1 MEEEQGPFDR
11 ILQPE
16 PPKEGD
22 RAAIVIVAA
31 GIVLGLILLLLV
43 LPPISILDD
52 GGEATEI
59 SLGITIPRDELPPLP
74 VGFEAVSPLYDLS
87 STEPLRLPAR
97 LGVLL
102 TTSLAEGTPLIL
114 FTYRDGAWQ
123 RLGTATVEAEG
134 RTARGEV
141 PILPANIAALRPT
154 AQAKIVLGSLPLGE
168 ELDPN
173 ALDSLTMLNPA
184 GFTLDSD
191 GQISGGPLEL
201 PADLS
206 VSIAPTISASTPAE
220 AEALDAILASPE
232 LRAQHVQ
239 AILAFARENSVAG
252 IDLDY
257 RALDPVREADFV
269 SLVQELSISL
279 RGEGRTLSLTLPM
292 PKRQGDAW
300 DTLGFDWPA
309 LMPHVTAV
317 KLAPEEDPEQYHQR
331 TKEALAYLVARVPSS
346 KLLLVVASLSSERG
360 AIGMRTLTLTEALS
374 LASTPIAQPT
384 GTVSP
389 EATVQLI
396 GQNLAAELGASEL
409 RWDDG
414 ARAVVF
420 SYAGLGGE
428 RTVWIANV
436 FSEAFKLDLARRYQL
451 GGIAVADVSQ
461 SAADANI
468 WPAVRQYAETGEVV
482 LIEPNGG
489 LLQPQWTA
497 TGGTLESD
505 TGATVTWRAPTESGV
520 YTLTLIVSDGVMR
533 VGQRLQLQV
542 EPARDAV
549 SP

>member
-1 MEEEQGPFDR
+1 QGPFDR

-59 SLGITIPRDELPPLP
+59 SAVTSIARDELPPP
-74 VGFEAVSPLYDLS
+74 PTGFEAVSALYDLS
-87 STEPLRLPAR
+87 STEPLRQPAR

-102 TTSLAEGTPLIL
+102 STSLAEGTPLVL

-123 RLGTATVEAEG
+123 RLGTATVAADG
-134 RTARGEV
+134 LAWGEV

-154 AQAKIVLGSLPLGE
+154 VQARIVLGSLPLGE

-201 PADLS
+201 PTDLS
-206 VSIAPTISASTPAE
+206 VPIAPTISASTPAE

-292 PKRQGDAW
+292 PKRQGEAW

-331 TKEALAYLVARVPSS
+331 TEEALAYLVARVPSS

-451 GGIAVADVSQ
+451 GGVAVADVSQ

-505 TGATVTWRAPTESGV
+505 TGATVTWRAPAESGV

>member
-1 MEEEQGPFDR
+1 MEEQGPFDR
-11 ILQPE
+11 ILQSE

-22 RAAIVIVAA
+22 RAAIIIVAA

-59 SLGITIPRDELPPLP
+59 STVSTIPRDELPPP
-74 VGFEAVSPLYDLS
+74 PTGFEAVSPLYDLS

-97 LGVLL
+97 LTVPLS
-102 TTSLAEGTPLIL
+102 TNVAEGTPLVL
-114 FTYRDGAWQ
+114 FTYQDGTWQ
-123 RLGTATVEAEG
+123 RLGTATVQAEG

-141 PILPANIAALRPT
+141 PFLPANIAALRPT
-154 AQAKIVLGSLPLGE
+154 VQARIVLGSLPLDE
-168 ELDPN
+168 ELDPR

-184 GFTLDSD
+184 GFTVDSD
-191 GQISGGPLEL
+191 GRISGGPLEL
-201 PADLS
+201 PTDLS
-206 VSIAPTISASTPAE
+206 VSIAPTISALTPSE
-220 AEALDAILASPE
+220 GEALNAILASPE
-232 LRAQHVQ
+232 LRTQHVQ

-269 SLVQELSISL
+269 SLVQELSTGL

-292 PKRQGDAW
+292 PERQGDAW

-309 LMPHVTAV
+309 LMPHVTVA

-331 TKEALAYLVARVPSS
+331 TEEALAYLVARVPSS

-360 AIGMRTLTLTEALS
+360 AVGMRTLTVTEALS
-374 LASTPIAQPT
+374 LASTPVVQPT
-384 GTVSP
+384 GPVAP
-389 EATVQLI
+389 EATVQLV
-396 GQNLAAELGASEL
+396 GQNLAEELGASEL

-451 GGIAVADVSQ
+451 GGVAVADVSQ

-497 TGGTLESD
+497 TGGTLESY
-505 TGATVTWRAPTESGV
+505 TGAKVTWRAPAESGV

-542 EPARDAV
+542 EPAQDAV

>member
-11 ILQPE
+11 ILQSE

-31 GIVLGLILLLLV
+31 GIVLGLILLILV

-59 SLGITIPRDELPPLP
+59 SVVTSIARDALPPP
-74 VGFEAVSPLYDLS
+74 PTGFEAVSPLYDLS

-97 LGVLL
+97 LTVPLS
-102 TTSLAEGTPLIL
+102 TNVAEGTPLVL
-114 FTYRDGAWQ
+114 FAYQDGTWQ
-123 RLGTATVEAEG
+123 RLGTAIVQAKG
-134 RTARGEV
+134 LTARGEV
-141 PILPANIAALRPT
+141 PVLPANIAALRPT
-154 AQAKIVLGSLPLGE
+154 VQARIVLGSLPLGE
-168 ELDPN
+168 ELDQQ

-184 GFTLDSD
+184 GFTLDRD
-191 GQISGGPLEL
+191 GRIFGGPLEL
-201 PADLS
+201 PTDLS
-206 VSIAPTISASTPAE
+206 VSIAPTISALTPSE

-232 LRAQHVQ
+232 LRTQHVQ
-239 AILAFARENSVAG
+239 AILAFARESAVAG

-257 RALDPVREADFV
+257 RALDPVQEADFV
-269 SLVQELSISL
+269 SLVQELSTGL
-279 RGEGRTLSLTLPM
+279 RGEGRTLTLTLPM
-292 PKRQGDAW
+292 PERQGDAW

-309 LMPHVTAV
+309 LMPHVTAI
-317 KLAPEEDPEQYHQR
+317 KLAPEEDPARYHQR

-360 AIGMRTLTLTEALS
+360 AVGMRTLTLTEALS
-374 LASTPIAQPT
+374 LASTPVVQPP
-384 GTVSP
+384 GPVAP
-389 EATVQLI
+389 EATVQLV
-396 GQNLAAELGASEL
+396 GQNLAEELGASEL
-409 RWDDG
+409 RWDDE

-451 GGIAVADVSQ
+451 GGVAVADVSQ

-468 WPAVRQYAETGEVV
+468 WPAVRQYAETGEVA

-497 TGGTLESD
+497 TGGTLESH
-505 TGATVTWRAPTESGV
+505 TGAKVTWRAPAESGV

>member
-22 RAAIVIVAA
+22 RAAIIIVAA

-59 SLGITIPRDELPPLP
+59 STVTSIARDALPPP
-74 VGFEAVSPLYDLS
+74 PTGFEAVSALYDLS

-102 TTSLAEGTPLIL
+102 TTSLAEGTPLVL

-123 RLGTATVEAEG
+123 RLGAATVEADG
-134 RTARGEV
+134 LAWGEV
-141 PILPANIAALRPT
+141 PVLPANIAALRPT
-154 AQAKIVLGSLPLGE
+154 VQARIVLGSLPLDE
-168 ELDPN
+168 ELDQQ

-191 GQISGGPLEL
+191 GRISGGPLEL
-201 PADLS
+201 PTDLS
-206 VSIAPTISASTPAE
+206 VPIAPTISASTPSE

-232 LRAQHVQ
+232 LRTQHVQ
-239 AILAFARENSVAG
+239 AILAFARENSVAV

-269 SLVQELSISL
+269 SFVQELSTGL

-292 PKRQGDAW
+292 PERQGDAW

-309 LMPHVTAV
+309 LMPHVTVA

-331 TKEALAYLVARVPSS
+331 TDEALGYLVARVPSS

-360 AIGMRTLTLTEALS
+360 AVGMRALSLTEALS
-374 LASTPIAQPT
+374 LASTPVVRPT
-384 GTVSP
+384 GPVAP
-389 EATVQLI
+389 EATVQLV
-396 GQNLAAELGASEL
+396 GQNLAEELGASEL
-409 RWDDG
+409 RWHDG

-451 GGIAVADVSQ
+451 GGVAVADVSQ

-468 WPAVRQYAETGEVV
+468 WPVVRQYAETGEVV
-482 LIEPNGG
+482 LIEPNGV

-497 TGGTLESD
+497 TGGTLESY
-505 TGATVTWRAPTESGV
+505 TGATVTWRAPAESGV

>member
-11 ILQPE
+11 ILQSE

-22 RAAIVIVAA
+22 RAAIIIVAA

-52 GGEATEI
+52 GGEATDI
-59 SLGITIPRDELPPLP
+59 SLGITIARDELPSLP
-74 VGFEAVSPLYDLS
+74 TGFEAVSALYDLS

-102 TTSLAEGTPLIL
+102 TTSLAEGTPLVL

-123 RLGTATVEAEG
+123 RLGTATVEADG
-134 RTARGEV
+134 LAWGEV

-154 AQAKIVLGSLPLGE
+154 VQARIVLGSLPLGE
-168 ELDPN
+168 ELDQQ

-184 GFTLDSD
+184 GFTFDRD
-191 GQISGGPLEL
+191 GRITGGPLEL

-206 VSIAPTISASTPAE
+206 VSIAPTISALTPAE
-220 AEALDAILASPE
+220 AKALDAILASPE
-232 LRAQHVQ
+232 LRTQHVQ

-269 SLVQELSISL
+269 SLVQELSTGL
-279 RGEGRTLSLTLPM
+279 RGEGRTLSLTIPM
-292 PKRQGDAW
+292 PERQGDVW

-331 TKEALAYLVARVPSS
+331 TEEALAYLVARVPSS

-360 AIGMRTLTLTEALS
+360 AVGMRTLTLTEALS
-374 LASTPIAQPT
+374 LASTPVAQPT
-384 GTVSP
+384 GPITS
-389 EATVQLI
+389 EATVQLV
-396 GQNLAAELGASEL
+396 GQNLAEELGASEL

-451 GGIAVADVSQ
+451 GGVAVTNVSQ

-489 LLQPQWTA
+489 LLQPQWI
-497 TGGTLESD
+497 L
-505 TGATVTWRAPTESGV
+505 P
-520 YTLTLIVSDGVMR
+520 
-533 VGQRLQLQV
+533 
-542 EPARDAV
+542 
-549 SP
+549 